1 MFDFVAKHKRI
12 LQIVLFLTIIPFAF
26 FGMESYTRSIGGGRD
41 VATVDGAAI
50 AQREFAEEVRRQQDR
65 LREVLGRGADLASF
79 DTPEMRAA
87 ILESLISQRL
97 VLAEVVN
104 SRLAVSKED
113 VVAGILAAPEFQE
126 GGKFS
131 SERYTM
137 YLRSRGIT
145 DEGNVAQLRLEV
157 PAGRLAGAISGSAF
171 QPRAVAER
179 LIALQDEKREA
190 AEAFIPAEQF
200 LGRVKLDDAKLK
212 AYYDA
217 NLAEF
222 KVPERVRAEYL
233 VLSAEELGKSEAVT
247 EAELKEAYEK
257 RASQLAVAEQR
268 RASHILV
275 KTKEEAEK
283 IAAEARQAPQRFAEL
298 AKKHSQDPGS
308 AENGGE
314 LGLNARGALAA
325 KSLEDAIFKL
335 KNGEISDPVQ
345 SEFGFH
351 VVRLTG
357 IQAGKT
363 ASFDE
368 LKKDLAAEVANQ
380 KGAKKFA
387 EIADAFNNL
396 VYEQSDSLKPA
407 AERYKLKLATSGWM
421 ARQPSPEQGVLAHPK
436 LLAALFSP
444 DSIQQRRN
452 TDAVEVAP
460 RVLVAARVAEH
471 QPESQRPLEEVK
483 AEVERK
489 LERREAAALAH
500 KEGAEKLALLAKG
513 GDASLKWSAP
523 KTLSRRDAQGLP
535 LPALRKVMTADVST
549 LPAHT
554 GLEAGDKGYA
564 IYRVSK
570 VIPGEF
576 KAGAQS
582 AEELAMVDR
591 QAGAEQLDAY
601 VASLRARAK
610 VQINRANLEK
620 KQ

>member
-1 MFDFVAKHKRI
+1 MFDFVAKHKII
-12 LQIVLFLTIIPFAF
+12 LQVVLGLTIIPFAF
-26 FGMESYTRSIGGGRD
+26 FGLESYTRGIGSSQD
-41 VATVDGAAI
+41 VATVDGSAI
-50 AQREFAEEVRRQQDR
+50 TQREFAEEVRRQQDR
-65 LREVLGRGADLASF
+65 LREVLGPGADLAQL
-79 DTPEMRAA
+79 DTPEVRMA
-87 ILESLISQRL
+87 ILESIISQRL
-97 VLAEVVN
+97 VLAEVVK
-104 SRLAVSKED
+104 SGLVVSKDE

-131 SERYTM
+131 SERYTT
-137 YLRSRGIT
+137 YLRTRGVS
-145 DEGNVAQLRLEV
+145 DEGHVARLRLEV

-171 QPRAVAER
+171 EPRVAAER
-179 LIALQDEKREA
+179 LIALQGEKREV

-200 LGRVKLDDAKLK
+200 LGRVKLDDAKVK

-217 NLAEF
+217 NLADY

-233 VLSAEELGKSEAVT
+233 VLSAEELGKSEPVT
-247 EAELKEAYEK
+247 EAELKEAYDK
-257 RASQLAVAEQR
+257 RAGQLGVAEQR

-275 KTKEEAEK
+275 ATREEAEK
-283 IAAEARQAPQRFAEL
+283 ITAEARKAPQRFAEL

-308 AENGGE
+308 AGNDGD
-314 LGLNARGALAA
+314 LGMNARGALAA
-325 KSLEDAIFKL
+325 KSLEDAIFRL
-335 KNGEISDPVQ
+335 KNGEIGDPVQ
-345 SEFGFH
+345 SDFGFH
-351 VVRLTG
+351 VVRLTE
-357 IQAGKT
+357 IKAGKT

-368 LKKDLAAEVANQ
+368 LKKELATELAKQ

-407 AERYKLKLATSGWM
+407 AGRYQLRVATSGWM

-452 TDAVEVAP
+452 TDAVEIAP
-460 RVLVAARVAEH
+460 GVLVAARVAEH
-471 QPESQRPLEEVK
+471 RPETQRSLEEVK

-489 LERREAAALAH
+489 LTRGEAALLAQ

-513 GDASLKWSAP
+513 SDAGLPWGAP
-523 KTLSRRDAQGLP
+523 RTLSRRDAQGLP
-535 LPALRKVMTADVST
+535 LPALRKVMMVDVAT

-570 VIPGEF
+570 VIAGEY

-591 QAGAEQLDAY
+591 QAGAAQLDAY

-610 VQINRANLEK
+610 IEISRANLEK
-620 KQ
+620 K